1 LEAALQAVQEG
12 CAGAHTL
19 KVFDED
25 LDQLRALVCEMGGR
39 VETAITQAVDALRN
53 RDEAGAAE
61 VAVHHRRIE
70 ALAAEVEREAV
81 RIIAVRAPVADDL
94 RDVLAALRISAL
106 AARMGDCARNVA
118 RRVPLLAGCAEVGH
132 LRLISEL
139 EARVSEM
146 VKAALDAFVARDAAA
161 AARIVAMDAPVDA
174 LCEAVF
180 HALVEHMTHHHASI
194 TAGTHLL
201 FVAQKLERVGD
212 HAAAMARIVHFAATG
227 EDTPEPMAEA

>member
-1 LEAALQAVQEG
+1 MQAVQEG
-12 CAGAHTL
+12 CAGAHTV
-19 KVFDED
+19 KAFDED

-39 VETAITQAVDALRN
+39 VETAITQAVEALRN
-53 RDEAGAAE
+53 RDEAGAADVE
-61 VAVHHRRIE
+61 VHHRRIA

-118 RRVPLLAGCAEVGH
+118 RRVSLLAGCAEVGH
-132 LRLISEL
+132 LRLIPEL

-161 AARIVAMDAPVDA
+161 AARIVAMDGPVDA

-180 HALVEHMTHHHASI
+180 HALVGHMTRHHSSI

-227 EDTPEPMAEA
+227 EDAPEPAAEV